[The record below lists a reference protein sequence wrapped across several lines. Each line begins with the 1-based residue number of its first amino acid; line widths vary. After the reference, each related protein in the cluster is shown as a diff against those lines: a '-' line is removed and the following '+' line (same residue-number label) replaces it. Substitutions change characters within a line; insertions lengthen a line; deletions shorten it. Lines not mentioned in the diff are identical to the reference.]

1 MTRKRWRRRSATCR
15 RRARWTWTAC
25 ELSQADLDLLLT
37 VDPQDWK
44 LEADRMPEF
53 FRMFGEHLPERLWEL
68 HQDLVDRLGSS

>member
-1 MTRKRWRRRSATCR
+1 
-15 RRARWTWTAC
+15 
-25 ELSQADLDLLLT
+25 

-53 FRMFGEHLPERLWEL
+53 FGMFGEHLPARLWEL